1 MRQSPFRPN
10 NEISQAF
17 TSGIVKIYR
26 VQDAAEPGYQPKP
39 SLTRTVTL
47 RYEEQ
52 RAGLTRYYAARQNNV
67 TVERVVRVP
76 KGPAF
81 SPQDVA
87 VTEDGR
93 QYVIDMVQIVQ
104 GVWPA
109 CLDVTLAR
117 TDQVYQLPEE
127 TEGGEA

>member
-1 MRQSPFRPN
+1 MRQKPFRPS
-10 NEISQAF
+10 NEITQQF
-17 TSGIVKIYR
+17 NSGIVKIYR
-26 VQDAAEPGYQPKP
+26 VKDAAEPGYRPIP
-39 SLTRTVTL
+39 SLTRVATL

-52 RAGLTRYYAARQNNV
+52 RAGLTRYYAAQQSNV
-67 TVERVVRVP
+67 TVERVLRMP
-76 KGPAF
+76 KGPGF

-117 TDQVYQLPEE
+117 TDQVYRLPEE
-127 TEGGEA
+127 GGDA

>member
-1 MRQSPFRPN
+1 MRRVSFRPN

-26 VQDAAEPGYQPKP
+26 VEDTAKPGYQPKP
-39 SLTRTVTL
+39 SLTPVATL

-117 TDQVYQLPEE
+117 TDQIYQLPEE
-127 TEGGEA
+127 TEGGDA

>member
-10 NEISQAF
+10 NDISQQF
-17 TSGIVKIYR
+17 NSGIVKIYR
-26 VQDAAEPGYQPKP
+26 VKDAAKPGYQPKP
-39 SLTRTVTL
+39 SLTLAATL

-52 RAGLTRYYAARQNNV
+52 RAGLNRYYAARQNNV

-76 KGPAF
+76 KGPPF

-93 QYVIDMVQIVQ
+93 QYMIDMVQIVQ
-104 GVWPA
+104 GVWPP

-117 TDQVYQLPEE
+117 TDQVYQLPGE
-127 TEGGEA
+127 EGGDA